1 MARFSSGLVA
11 SELIQMTAV
20 AEKSFRD
27 LRSTAASQ
35 VQFIV
40 VSHSNTA
47 ATQKWL
53 SSVGG
58 AGHVRALADSER
70 KLYAQWGLGVS
81 SFWHVLNPWSLLE
94 CVQHRQA
101 RGYLEQAQTAG
112 SFGADYQGIVRWSRK
127 AVTANEVVDIQQA
140 VQAVVS

>member
-1 MARFSSGLVA
+1 MAR
-11 SELIQMTAV
+11 
-20 AEKSFRD
+20 AESM
-27 LRSTAASQ
+27 
-35 VQFIV
+35 
-40 VSHSNTA
+40 
-47 ATQKWL
+47 
-53 SSVGG
+53 
-58 AGHVRALADSER
+58 E
-70 KLYAQWGLGVS
+70 
-81 SFWHVLNPWSLLE
+81 PLE